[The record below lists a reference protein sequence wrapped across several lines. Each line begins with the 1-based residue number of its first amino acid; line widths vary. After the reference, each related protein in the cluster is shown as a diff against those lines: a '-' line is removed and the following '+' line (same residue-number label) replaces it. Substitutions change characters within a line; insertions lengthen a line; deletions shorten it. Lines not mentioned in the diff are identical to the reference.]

1 MLPSSAC
8 GHVQSH
14 GEEAVLDGR
23 LLTGSS
29 PAPAP
34 SPMKG
39 MPLLTRRLREEASP
53 SALRTDE

>member
-23 LLTGSS
+23 PLTGSS
-29 PAPAP
+29 PPPPP

-39 MPLLTRRLREEASP
+39 PPLLMRCLREEASP
-53 SALRTDE
+53 SALRTDG